1 MLWERDGDTYNATA
15 SDPSGTVV
23 FHLVVEAV
31 PNGSWTWTV
40 WRPGD
45 PPTLARYGTAGTI
58 QEAMHLAEQA
68 AQPI

>member
-1 MLWERDGDTYNATA
+1 MPWERDGDAHNADVA
-15 SDPSGTVV
+15 DLSGTVA

-31 PNGSWTWTV
+31 PDGSWTWTI

-45 PPTLARYGTAGTI
+45 PPRLARYGTAGAV

-68 AQPI
+68 AT